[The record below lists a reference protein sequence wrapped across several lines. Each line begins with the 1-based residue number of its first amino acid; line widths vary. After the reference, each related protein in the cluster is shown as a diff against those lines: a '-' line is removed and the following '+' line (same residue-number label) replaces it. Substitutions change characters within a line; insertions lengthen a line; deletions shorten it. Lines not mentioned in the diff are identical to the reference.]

1 MTGPDMIGDAA
12 IATMIDA
19 ESARFAAAN
28 PRSAELAQ
36 AAARHWHRGVPFHW
50 MLDWGTP
57 FPLFVDRAQGAE
69 LWDVDGHRYDDFCL
83 GDTGSMFGHSP
94 APVAEAVARQA
105 ARGLTFMLPTE
116 DAAVVADELAARF
129 GLPFWQVTSSAS
141 EANRAVIRWCRGIT
155 GRSRLLVFNGC
166 YHGAVDDVF
175 VDLDAGQPRLRAS
188 LVGQVYDV
196 RQHTTV
202 IEFNDLNA
210 LEAELAKGD
219 VAAVLTEPALT
230 NVGMVLPDPGYLEA
244 MRDLC
249 TRHGTLLVFDET
261 HTISTGPGGHT
272 MTHGP
277 MPDLFVLGKPVAGG
291 VPCAVFGF
299 TAEVAQRMERARG
312 ESETGHSGIG
322 TTLSANALA
331 LAAMRA
337 CLTKVMTTEAYGHM
351 LPLAATL
358 ADSLRDV
365 IRSHGLA
372 WHVTHIGARGEFICA
387 DKAPRNGTQARA
399 AMHGPLEHALHLYL
413 INRGVLIAPFH
424 NMTLVSPAT
433 TITQVERLASV
444 LDDCLKTLIGPA
456 R

>member
-1 MTGPDMIGDAA
+1 VISGTTIAA
-12 IATMIDA
+12 MLAA
-19 ESARFAAAN
+19 EKARFAAAN
-28 PRSAELAQ
+28 PRSAELAAQ
-36 AAARHWHRGVPFHW
+36 AARRWHRGVPFHW

-57 FPLFVDRAQGAE
+57 FPLFVERAQGAE

-94 APVAEAVARQA
+94 APVAEALARQA
-105 ARGLTFMLPTE
+105 AKGMTFMLPTA
-116 DAAVVADELAARF
+116 DAVAVGEELAARF

-155 GRSRLLVFNGC
+155 GRDKVLVFNGC

-175 VDLDAGQPRLRAS
+175 VDLRGGVPSLRQS

-196 RQHTTV
+196 RQHTV
-202 IEFNDLNA
+202 VVEFNDLPA
-210 LEAELAKGD
+210 LEAALAKGD
-219 VAAVLTEPALT
+219 VACVLTEPALT
-230 NVGMVLPDPGYLEA
+230 NVGMVLPDPGFLEA

-261 HTISTGPGGHT
+261 HTISSGYGGHT
-272 MTHGP
+272 ATYGP
-277 MPDLFVLGKPVAGG
+277 QPDLFVLGKPVAGG
-291 VPCAVFGF
+291 LPCAVYGF
-299 TAEVAQRMERARG
+299 SADVAERMERVRAAG
-312 ESETGHSGIG
+312 ESGHSGIG

-337 CLTKVMTTEAYGHM
+337 CLTQVMTRAAYDHM
-351 LPLAATL
+351 LSLAAYL
-358 ADSLRDV
+358 AQSLRRV
-365 IRSHGLA
+365 IAGHGLK
-372 WHVTHIGARGEFICA
+372 WHVMNIGSRGEFICA
-387 DKAPRNGTQARA
+387 DKAPRNGTEARA
-399 AMHGPLEHALHLYL
+399 AMQGPLEQALHLFC

-433 TITQVERLASV
+433 TKVQVDRLASV
-444 LDDCLKTLIGPA
+444 VDECLTVLNGTQ

>member
-1 MTGPDMIGDAA
+1 MIADAA
-12 IATMIDA
+12 IATMIAA
-19 ESARFAAAN
+19 ERERFVAAN
-28 PRSAELAQ
+28 PRSAELAK
-36 AAARHWHRGVPFHW
+36 AAAHHWHRGVPFHW

-155 GRSRLLVFNGC
+155 GRSKILVFNGC

-202 IEFNDLNA
+202 IEFNDLGA

-219 VAAVLTEPALT
+219 VACVLTEPALT
-230 NVGMVLPDPGYLEA
+230 NVGMVLPDAGYLEA
-244 MRDLC
+244 MRDLT

-299 TAEVAQRMERARG
+299 TAEVAQRMERARSEG
-312 ESETGHSGIG
+312 ETGHSGIG

-337 CLTKVMTTEAYGHM
+337 CLGQVMTAEAYAHM

-358 ADSLRDV
+358 ADSLRAV
-365 IRSHGLA
+365 IARHGLS

-387 DKAPRNGTQARA
+387 DKPPRNGTEARA
-399 AMHGPLEHALHLYL
+399 AMHGELEHALHLFL

-433 TITQVERLASV
+433 TITQVERLTSV